1 MSCRD
6 GALMSL
12 KRKVW
17 LWLSLLIGVILS
29 VDLTIS
35 YIKLSGE
42 LRAETEFDARTVY
55 GFMMATRRVYQNQFI
70 DSELPLNEKTVG
82 FLPAYSFSRIS
93 KDFANWNDSG
103 VLFNNVTDQPRNPG
117 NQADAEEM
125 AAMAWFRQN
134 PKSAERMER
143 VEKAEGKGYM
153 LYTAP
158 IWIEPVC
165 LKCHGDKE
173 AAPPSIRDN
182 YDAAYGYKLGEL
194 RGVASIKIPTA
205 KFDKRFREI
214 WGGQV
219 VKSLFG
225 YAILLLAVGYLLEKQ
240 VTRRIAR
247 LQAGADRI
255 AEGDYATRLP
265 IQSDDEICR
274 LAEAFNRMADGV
286 QSREQALIK
295 LTQAVEQSPESI
307 VITDLQGR
315 IEYVNA
321 YFVENSG
328 YSFEELLGKNP
339 RILQSGK
346 TPAATYQA
354 MWVALKAGNSWQGE
368 FINRRKDGSEYVE
381 FASVAVIRQP
391 DGQVSNYLSVKQ
403 DITEK
408 KRIASELDAHR
419 HHLEQLVASRTS
431 ELTEARQ
438 RADEANQA
446 KSAFLANMSHEIRTP
461 LNAINGMAYL
471 IRRNGLPPEQMARL
485 DKLESSGKHLLETIN
500 AVLDL
505 SKIEAGKMVLEQ
517 TTFDLSK
524 VIDTVLVISADRA
537 ASKQLQLLS
546 ELPAKPLR
554 LIGDP
559 TRLQQALL
567 NFVGNGIKF
576 TEAGSVS
583 LRVTELESDQPGI
596 KLRFEVLDTGIGI
609 APEAIGR
616 LFNAFVQADGSMT
629 RRFGGSGLGLV
640 ISKEIAEAMGGEAGV
655 YSTPGVGSNFWMTA
669 CFGLG
674 EAELPQDASFS
685 VDVES
690 EIRQRFSGRR
700 VLLVEDE
707 PINRELVQILLEE
720 SGLVIDIAEDGV
732 DALEL
737 AASKQYD
744 LILMDMQMPRMG
756 GLEATR
762 KIRQLA
768 HGEKLRII
776 AMTANAF
783 ASDRAECMAAGMDD
797 FIAKP
802 VVPDQF
808 FAILLKWLA
817 RSRS

>member
-1 MSCRD
+1 
-6 GALMSL
+6 MSL

-17 LWLSLLIGVILS
+17 LWLGLLVGAILG

-35 YIKLSGE
+35 YIKLNKE

-70 DSELPLNEKTVG
+70 ESGLPVNEKTVG

-103 VLFNNVTDQPRNPG
+103 VLFNNVSDQPRNPD
-117 NQADAEEM
+117 NQADPEEM

-134 PKSAERMER
+134 PKSIERMER

-205 KFDKRFREI
+205 KFDQRFREI

-225 YAILLLAVGYLLEKQ
+225 YTILLLAVGYLLEKL
-240 VTRRIAR
+240 VTQRIAR
-247 LQAGADRI
+247 FQAGAERI

-265 IQSDDEICR
+265 VESDDEICR

-286 QSREQALIK
+286 QSREQALTK
-295 LTQAVEQSPESI
+295 LTQAVEQSPESV
-307 VITDLQGR
+307 VITDLQGK

-321 YFVENSG
+321 FFVENSG
-328 YSFEELLGKNP
+328 YSFEEAVGKNP
-339 RILQSGK
+339 LILQSGK
-346 TPAATYQA
+346 TPAERYLA
-354 MWVALKAGNSWQGE
+354 MWAALMAGNSWQGE
-368 FINRRKDGSEYVE
+368 FVNRRKDGSEYVE
-381 FASVAVIRQP
+381 FVKIAPIRQP
-391 DGQVSNYLSVKQ
+391 DGQVSNYLAVQQ

-408 KRIASELDAHR
+408 KRIGSELDAHR

-438 RADEANQA
+438 RADEANLA
-446 KSAFLANMSHEIRTP
+446 KSTFLANMSHEIRTP
-461 LNAINGMAYL
+461 LNAITGMAYL
-471 IRRNGLPPEQMARL
+471 IRRDGLPPEQMARL
-485 DKLESSGKHLLETIN
+485 DKLEASGKHLLETIN

-517 TTFDLSK
+517 TPFNLSN
-524 VIDTVLVISADRA
+524 VIEIVLDISAGRA

-546 ELPAKPLR
+546 ELPAKPLC
-554 LIGDP
+554 LIGDS

-567 NFVGNGIKF
+567 NFVGNAIKF
-576 TEAGSVS
+576 TEAGSVC
-583 LRVTELESDQPGI
+583 LRVSPLESEPSGI

-616 LFNAFVQADGSMT
+616 LFNAFEQADSSTT
-629 RRFGGSGLGLV
+629 RRYGGSGLGLV
-640 ISKEIAEAMGGEAGV
+640 ISKKIAEAMGGEAGV
-655 YSTPGVGSNFWMTA
+655 YSTPGVGSTFWMTA

-674 EAELPQDASFS
+674 EAELPQDAPLS
-685 VDVES
+685 VDAES
-690 EIRQRFSGRR
+690 EIRQCFAGCR

-707 PINRELVQILLEE
+707 PINRELAQMLLEE
-720 SGLVIDIAEDGV
+720 SGLVVEIAEDGV
-732 DALEL
+732 VALEL
-737 AASKQYD
+737 AGSKQYD
-744 LILMDMQMPRMG
+744 LVLMDMQMPRMG

-776 AMTANAF
+776 AMTANVF

-808 FAILLKWLA
+808 FTTLLKWLA
-817 RSRS
+817 RSRN